1 VRTRAGGRLS
11 PQLALGSYLAALLD
25 RPAVAVM
32 ARAVLPLFFAHLEG
46 LGVGDLR
53 AAREEH
59 LVSYA
64 RKLRTVAGKRG
75 HVATIS
81 TQRSFLSTVRG
92 LFSFLLSRRLILRDP
107 SRELVLPRAE
117 RLPGAVPGEAQV
129 RRLLQAPFPCHRRGI
144 RDRAILEVLYGTGLR
159 VSECVR
165 LDVVDLDLAEG
176 ALLVRNGKGK
186 KDRVLPVGGRAAL
199 ALELYLR
206 EARPLFRKSSQDQ
219 ALFLS
224 TLGGRLTRSAVE
236 ARVRALQKAV
246 ASPVWISPHVLRHA
260 CATHLL
266 RGGADVRQVQ
276 ELLGHKRLETTAL
289 YTRVNVQD
297 LAAVLAKAH
306 PRERAWS
313 RSRSRRQRDRIA
325 SS

>member
-1 VRTRAGGRLS
+1 VPIRAGGRLS
-11 PQLALGSYLAALLD
+11 TRQTLDEYLSSLELRPSAASL
-25 RPAVAVM
+25 
-32 ARAVLPLFFAHLEG
+32 ARAALPLFFAHLEG
-46 LGVGDLR
+46 LGVDDLR
-53 AAREEH
+53 AVREEH
-59 LVSYA
+59 LASYA
-64 RKLRTVAGKRG
+64 RQLRTVKGKRG
-75 HVATIS
+75 RIATIS

-92 LFSFLLSRRLILRDP
+92 LFAFLEKRGLILRDP
-107 SRELVLPRAE
+107 SRDLVMPRAE
-117 RLPGAVPGEAQV
+117 RLPRAVPSEAQV
-129 RRLLQAPFPCHRRGI
+129 RRLLQAPFPGSMRGL
-144 RDRAILEVLYGTGLR
+144 RDRAILEVLYATGLR

-176 ALLVRNGKGK
+176 TLLVRDGKGK
-186 KDRVLPVGGRAAL
+186 KDRVVPVGGRAAL

-206 EARPLFRKSSQDQ
+206 DARPLFRRSSHEQ

-266 RGGADVRQVQ
+266 RGGADVRHVQ

-313 RSRSRRQRDRIA
+313 RSRRQRDRIA